1 MTEAE
6 QAAADLAAA
15 KRAERRQE
23 YEAHGD
29 DAPWLPKSRFDSAG
43 AKAAADVAAEKA
55 RADKLAA
62 DLAAAQ
68 AAATERDQL
77 KADLA
82 TERLSRAFEVAAV
95 RAGLDDADDVAEF
108 RDRYDRLQPGED
120 GKKPTPAAWMAALK
134 EKPPKW
140 AKAYF
145 EAPKKDGDDEVE
157 DPPGVRQEPAQKV
170 VAPKQDVNANTRS
183 AGGGAHRRVTDDAA
197 ARMSGDEWRASRA
210 TVAKDLIDGGQ
221 IRLSDADKKSLG
233 LA

>member
-77 KADLA
+77 KSELA

-120 GKKPTPAAWMAALK
+120 GKKPTPAAWMASLK

-145 EAPKKDGDDEVE
+145 EAPKIESEDEGE
-157 DPPGVRQEPAQKV
+157 RPGARQEPDPKV
-170 VAPKQDVNANTRS
+170 AAPKQDVNANTRPT
-183 AGGGAHRRVTDDAA
+183 GGGAHRRVTDEAA

-233 LA
+233 MT